1 MFAARDIEKHTMI
14 IEYIGEIIRNELSEY
29 REKLYDQQNRGV
41 YMFRITPDY
50 VIDATMAGGP
60 ARYINHSCD
69 PNCVAE
75 TLNIDKDVKIVIVA
89 LRRIN
94 KGEEVHYIFD
104 ILLWMNDNSN
114 DLYATVFISAELWL
128 QVRSGGWF
136 K

>member
-104 ILLWMNDNSN
+104 ILL
-114 DLYATVFISAELWL
+114 
-128 QVRSGGWF
+128 
-136 K
+136 